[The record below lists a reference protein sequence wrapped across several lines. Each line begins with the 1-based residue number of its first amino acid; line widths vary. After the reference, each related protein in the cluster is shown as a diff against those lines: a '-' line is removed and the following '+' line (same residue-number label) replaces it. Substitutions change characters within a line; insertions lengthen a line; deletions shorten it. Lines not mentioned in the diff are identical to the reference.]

1 MATAPLTV
9 VLNKG
14 RILAETLPLLAQVG
28 IEPEVHPSVSR
39 QLVLATKSGIARL
52 VIARGWDVPTF
63 VGRGIADLG
72 VVGKDIL
79 MESATDH
86 FYEPIDLGIACCRL
100 VRAVPANAEPVAR
113 SYIRVATKYVS
124 STRRFY
130 ADMGRQVEIVALN
143 GTMEIAP
150 MLGLADEIVDIVD
163 TGGTLAANDLVEQE
177 TLADIS
183 ARVIVNKASMKR
195 RFQEISA
202 LLDSLT
208 QVI

>member
-1 MATAPLTV
+1 MATALTLA
-9 VLNKG
+9 LNKG
-14 RILAETLPLLAQVG
+14 RILEEALPLLAKVG
-28 IEPEVHPSVSR
+28 IAPAVHPDVSR
-39 QLVLATKSGIARL
+39 QLVLATKSGSARL

-63 VGRGIADLG
+63 VGRGVADLG

-86 FYEPIDLGIACCRL
+86 FYEPVDLGIACCRL
-100 VRAVPANAEPVAR
+100 VRAVPANAEPVVR
-113 SYIRVATKYVS
+113 SYTRVATKYAN
-124 STRRFY
+124 STRDFY
-130 ADMGRQVEIVALN
+130 ADMGRQVEIVALS

-163 TGGTLAANDLVEQE
+163 TGGTLAANDLVEKE
-177 TLADIS
+177 TLANIS
-183 ARVIVNKASMKR
+183 ARIIVNKASMKR

-202 LLDSLT
+202 LLDSLM